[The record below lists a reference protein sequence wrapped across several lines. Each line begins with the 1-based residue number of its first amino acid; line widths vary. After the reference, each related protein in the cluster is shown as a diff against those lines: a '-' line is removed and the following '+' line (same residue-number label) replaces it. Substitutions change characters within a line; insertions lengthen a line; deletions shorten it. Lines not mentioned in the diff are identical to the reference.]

1 MAHDKNKKAFEEAKE
16 AGLPT
21 ITVLLSGRPRI
32 VTEEIVDWDA
42 FVAAWLPGTEGDAVA
57 DVLYGDFNFSGKL
70 PLSWPQSVEQIP
82 INNDVLGGREPLFK
96 YGFGLEY

>member
-82 INNDVLGGREPLFK
+82 INNDDLGGREPLFK